1 MNYRRQITVVACIG
15 WLAMTNAAHALDSV
29 ENQLVEIVDR
39 EAGPAIEFLEETVN
53 INSGTLNPEGVRKL
67 AKLYA
72 REFEAIGFAARVVE
86 QPAEMGRGPHLVA
99 EHEGD
104 QGKHVLLIGHI
115 DTVFEV
121 DSPFQKMRVEDG
133 KAYGPGVEDMKGGNA
148 VILFALKALQEIG
161 ALENVGITVVFT
173 GDEES
178 AGRPLETARRDL
190 IAAGKK
196 ADIALGFEAGVKN
209 FRMATIARRG
219 ASGWRLEVEGRRAHS
234 SQIFQEG
241 YGAGAIYETSR
252 ILSSFY
258 EQLAGE
264 QYLTFNPG
272 VIVGGTQANFD
283 EATSGGEAFGKN
295 NVIAQTTVVVG
306 DLRFLTEA
314 QKTSARERMGK
325 IVAQSLPQTQ
335 ARISFTDGYPA
346 MEPTP
351 GNHALMQEM
360 GKVSQDLGMGKV
372 EPLDPSER
380 GAADISFVAADV
392 EASLAGMGPVGWGG
406 HTMDEGIELS
416 TMAATTKRAALL
428 IYRLTR

>member
-1 MNYRRQITVVACIG
+1 MNYRHQIAVVSCIG
-15 WLAMTNAAHALDSV
+15 WFAISSAVHGLESV
-29 ENQLVEIVDR
+29 EKNIVEIIDR
-39 EAGPAIEFLEETVN
+39 EASPAIQFLEETVN
-53 INSGTLNPEGVRKL
+53 INSGTLNTQGVRKL

-72 REFEAIGFAARVVE
+72 SEFEAIGFRARVVE
-86 QPAEMGRGPHLVA
+86 QPVEMGRGPHLVA
-99 EHEGD
+99 EHDGN

-115 DTVFEV
+115 DTVFEE

-148 VILFALKALQEIG
+148 VVLYALKALREAG

-178 AGRPLETARRDL
+178 AGRPLAIARRDL

-196 ADIALGFEAGVKN
+196 ADIALGFEAGVRN
-209 FRMATIARRG
+209 LRMATIARRG
-219 ASGWRLEVEGRRAHS
+219 SSGWRLEVEGRRAHS
-234 SQIFQEG
+234 SQIFQQG

-258 EQLAGE
+258 QQLAGE

-272 VIVGGTQANFD
+272 LVVGGTQAVFD
-283 EATSGGEAFGKN
+283 KATSGGDAFGKT
-295 NVIAQTTVVVG
+295 NVIAQTAIVVG
-306 DLRFLTEA
+306 DLRFLSEA
-314 QKTSARERMGK
+314 QKTGARNRMSE
-325 IVAQSLPQTQ
+325 IVAQSLPQTE

-346 MEPTP
+346 MEPSA
-351 GNHALMQEM
+351 GNHALMQKM
-360 GKVSQDLGMGKV
+360 GKVSQDLGMGEV

-380 GAADISFVAADV
+380 GAADISFVASDV

-406 HTMDEGIELS
+406 HTMDEGIALS
-416 TMAATTKRAALL
+416 TIAASTKRAALL

>member
-1 MNYRRQITVVACIG
+1 MNYLYQIAVISCVG
-15 WLAMTNAAHALDSV
+15 WFAIAGPAHGLEGV
-29 ENQLVEIVDR
+29 ENKLVEIIDR
-39 EAGPAIEFLEETVN
+39 DADPAIQFIEETVN

-72 REFEAIGFAARVVE
+72 REFEAIGFRTRVVE
-86 QPAEMGRGPHLVA
+86 QPAEMGRGPHFVA
-99 EHEGD
+99 ERDGD
-104 QGKHVLLIGHI
+104 QGKKLLLIGHI

-178 AGRPLETARRDL
+178 AGRPLEIARRDL

-196 ADIALGFEAGVKN
+196 ADIALGFESGVRN
-209 FRMATIARRG
+209 LRMATIARRG

-234 SQIFQEG
+234 SQIFRPG
-241 YGAGAIYETSR
+241 YGAGAVYETSR
-252 ILSSFY
+252 ILNTFY

-272 VIVGGTQANFD
+272 VIVGGTQAEFD
-283 EATSGGEAFGKN
+283 KATSGGEAFGKT
-295 NVIAQTTVVVG
+295 NVIAQTTIVVG
-306 DLRFLTEA
+306 DLRFLSEA
-314 QKTSARERMGK
+314 QKTNARDRMRK

-351 GNHALMQEM
+351 GNHALMLEM
-360 GKVSQDLGMGKV
+360 GKVSEDLGIGKV

-380 GAADISFVAADV
+380 GAADISFVASDV

-416 TMAATTKRAALL
+416 TIAVTTKRAALL